1 MNLRKLIKGAYG
13 SVAMEVYKF
22 TSPRKEISLPDL
34 YDTPV
39 MTNYHHIVTALRYV
53 AIEEHYGKNNFGK
66 ALYAKA
72 NRLQNA
78 QQDFVRFEALINSI
92 ETKGYNTRSA
102 VYVDRNGNCFNG
114 THRLALCVWFR
125 IKKIPAYMV
134 KRNLNLPSVQ
144 DMKLR
149 YGLSNEEYAQLEEAY
164 QRMRERL
171 QKN

>member
-1 MNLRKLIKGAYG
+1 MNLSKIIKQAYG
-13 SVAMEVYKF
+13 SLAMEVYAL
-22 TSPRKEISLPDL
+22 TSKRKEIALPDL

-53 AIEEHYGKNNFGK
+53 AIEEHYGKNDFDK

-72 NRLQNA
+72 NGLHNT
-78 QQDFVRFEALINSI
+78 QQDFARFESLMRSI
-92 ETKGYNTRSA
+92 ETKGYNARSA

-125 IKKIPAYMV
+125 VKKIPAYMV
-134 KRNLNLPSVQ
+134 KRSLNLPPVQ

-149 YGLSNEEYAQLEEAY
+149 YGLSDGEYAQLEAAY

-171 QKN
+171 QEK